1 MFVYDTQDFKN
12 FRNNLFLND
21 STSFSLTKNKLLF
34 PIENINSS
42 NSLNSSN
49 STNSLNKNIDLVG
62 VYKSAS
68 ITFYSKTYGYL
79 LCKEVR
85 DNKLVYHPIGGKYEE
100 RDQSIEY
107 TAAREFIEETGILKN
122 RDFIHLLEQNN
133 ELNNNDLEK
142 CGINFIY
149 NIILNNNITH
159 YYDFYVNVNKE
170 YIHKYYL
177 INMDKLSENLMKII
191 KNMDIFYHD
200 TFKESTNNDEYIIGL
215 NWNKEI
221 IKNNL
226 NKKNYSM
233 LTIYLSNLIKSNKL

>member
-1 MFVYDTQDFKN
+1 MFVYETQDFKN
-12 FRNNLFLND
+12 LRNNLFLND
-21 STSFSLTKNKLLF
+21 STSFSLQKNTLLF
-34 PIENINSS
+34 PKEDKVITN
-42 NSLNSSN
+42 LN
-49 STNSLNKNIDLVG
+49 LNKNINLVG

-68 ITFYSKTYGYL
+68 ITFYSKTLGYL

-100 RDQSIEY
+100 RDESIEY

-122 RDFIHLLEQNN
+122 VDFIHLLETNN
-133 ELNNNDLEK
+133 KINSIDIEK
-142 CGINFIY
+142 CAIDFIY
-149 NIILNNNITH
+149 NLIVNNNITH

-177 INMDKLSENLMKII
+177 INMDKLNENLMKII
-191 KNMDIFYHD
+191 KNMDIFYDD
-200 TFKESTNNDEYIIGL
+200 TFKESTNNNEYIVSLFWDKGIT
-215 NWNKEI
+215 KS
-221 IKNNL
+221 NL